1 MFAFCKKIVTNIFSY
16 DIIIK
21 IIPKERVII
30 MKTSFLKRLTAFVL
44 TAALLFCFVPH
55 AFAAGAPATTAQTTQ
70 DDDIRDD
77 PTFQGAVIDIVKSF
91 AKAFVETVV
100 RYVKFI
106 IQLIKDSQKPAEPEI
121 PDTPADVDVQVE
133 DWTPVDMGEVEA
145 TAA

>member
-1 MFAFCKKIVTNIFSY
+1 
-16 DIIIK
+16 
-21 IIPKERVII
+21 
-30 MKTSFLKRLTAFVL
+30 MKTSFLKRLTAFIL

-106 IQLIKDSQKPAEPEI
+106 IQLIKDSQKPDEPEI
-121 PDTPADVDVQVE
+121 PEIPEIPADVDVQVE